1 LSAAALAVLAAC
13 GSGSAGRDVP
23 FTPDDVLQDASG
35 QDSGPEEVRPPTQ
48 VDEAFRVV
56 FPYVDYVPSPT
67 TPTQVYWMNPAQREA
82 DPRTTFDAVLPVQ
95 EPALTCR
102 GGCIAAPS
110 GKWLA
115 VVVSESVSATEGNVV
130 RLFRLYDG
138 PTLVPSGIPDVVNV
152 RSFAFAMDPFAVGMD
167 SFVFTRMQLGCY
179 EADVHQKA
187 CAKFFR
193 IDLSGPN
200 PAGEE
205 SLFTFPTEAALDAT
219 LPPSG
224 NFRMGQDGKTVI
236 VLGPTVASQ
245 SVWLWR
251 GPTGL
256 PVQVTGPICAGI
268 GPDDTCISAGLG
280 FRDTDPVALSP
291 DGNHLVLALVED
303 NRSLVLTHV
312 DLRNDPRTRKTA
324 SLLALQGETK
334 DYGLNRCYN
343 RQAWQPTFV
352 LAPLRFTPDGTE
364 IVFVAG
370 TDCEP
375 NKNRSWTNVLA
386 LPLARIDAEGAIARD
401 DLRWITDF
409 PQGDTLAACVSILP
423 GAMDLSP
430 TGDYVVFAGSPT
442 LNSSFEVIP
451 DSNPQ
456 LTSDAEVWVTRRDG
470 TTEPVQLT
478 AKSGWRVTSTL
489 AIPVPPPAP

>member
-1 LSAAALAVLAAC
+1 MTRRVGWWLSAAALAVLAAC

-56 FPYVDYVPSPT
+56 FPYVDYVHIPATPS
-67 TPTQVYWMNPAQREA
+67 QVFWMNPAQREA
-82 DPRTTFDAVLPVQ
+82 DPKTTFDAALPVQ
-95 EPALTCR
+95 EPALTCQD
-102 GGCIAAPS
+102 GCIAAPS

-115 VVVSESVSATEGNVV
+115 VVVTPTTSATEGNTV

-152 RSFAFAMDPFAVGMD
+152 RSFAFGTD
-167 SFVFTRMQLGCY
+167 SFVFTRMQYGCY
-179 EADVHQKA
+179 QADTQQKA

-193 IDLSGPN
+193 INLAGPT

-205 SLFTFPTEAALDAT
+205 SLFTFPTEATLDAT

-224 NFRMGQDGKTVI
+224 NFRIGQDGRTVI
-236 VLGPTVASQ
+236 VLGPTVTSQ

-251 GPTGL
+251 GPTGE
-256 PVQVTGPICAGI
+256 PIQVTDPVCAGI
-268 GPDDTCISAGLG
+268 GPDETCISAGLG

-291 DGNHLVLALVED
+291 DGNHLVLALIEND
-303 NRSLVLTHV
+303 RALVLTHV

-324 SLLALQGETK
+324 ALLMMTGDFSYYDGK
-334 DYGLNRCYN
+334 NYCWN

-352 LAPLRFTPDGTE
+352 LAPLRFSPDGTE
-364 IVFVAG
+364 VVFVAG

-409 PQGDTLAACVSILP
+409 PQGETLAACVSILP
-423 GAMDLSP
+423 DAMDLSP

-442 LNSSFEVIP
+442 LNSSFEALREDRKTHV
-451 DSNPQ
+451 
-456 LTSDAEVWVTRRDG
+456 
-470 TTEPVQLT
+470 
-478 AKSGWRVTSTL
+478 
-489 AIPVPPPAP
+489 